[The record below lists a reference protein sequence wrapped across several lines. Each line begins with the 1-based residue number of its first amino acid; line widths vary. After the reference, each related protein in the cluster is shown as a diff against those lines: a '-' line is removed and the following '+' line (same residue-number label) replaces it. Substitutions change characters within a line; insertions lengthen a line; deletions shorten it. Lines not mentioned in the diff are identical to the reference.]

1 MLRARHLQGPGV
13 GLTLGLAAPGDAS
26 ERLQISCQI
35 KRLLWRLDSCYAVSS
50 SYTALPEECG
60 VRLQC
65 LIFPA
70 NGSLVFPANGSREL
84 PVQGR
89 RQGGLARARTSQPG
103 VGCGASMVSEG
114 LYSLGAGGLHTEKRV
129 PSPPRPQPT
138 WGQATER
145 TRHQANPENS
155 KPAHGK
161 PLVPFLP
168 TQNQGHPLIR
178 IN

>member
-1 MLRARHLQGPGV
+1 M
-13 GLTLGLAAPGDAS
+13 TLGLAAPGDAS

-35 KRLLWRLDSCYAVSS
+35 RRLLWRLDSCYAVSS

-103 VGCGASMVSEG
+103 VGCVSQETTLEAECSWYTEG
-114 LYSLGAGGLHTEKRV
+114 LLV
-129 PSPPRPQPT
+129 PKKPSTWAQVVMRLPQST
-138 WGQATER
+138 
-145 TRHQANPENS
+145 S
-155 KPAHGK
+155 KPA
-161 PLVPFLP
+161 VSW
-168 TQNQGHPLIR
+168 QGFSSHPQSQPALSLLHQGVRKGLANRAFGISGLS
-178 IN
+178 